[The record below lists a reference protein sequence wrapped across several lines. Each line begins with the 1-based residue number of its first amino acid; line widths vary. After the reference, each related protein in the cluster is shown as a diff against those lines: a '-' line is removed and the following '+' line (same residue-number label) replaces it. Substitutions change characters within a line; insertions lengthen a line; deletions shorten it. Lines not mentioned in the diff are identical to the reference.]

1 MRKNKANSKDGLI
14 VKNSRR
20 LAWKRIVFVLGCV
33 VVFCTT
39 YALILPAI
47 TMEVPTYCGFE
58 EHIHTDECYK
68 QITSENIITPIP
80 VESNPIIHHHTEACF
95 DELGNLICGEA
106 DFVVHTHDENCYDE
120 DGLLWCPLPEISMHI
135 HDEFCNIPQDVE
147 NEFHIHTDECYET
160 IKTLICGFDTPE
172 TDISGGDIIEGIAGE
187 ITANADE
194 SVFPAPPVGEFASG
208 EVTAVT
214 ENDTAEQPAL
224 PEISESVAEP
234 AAETIS
240 MPVAQPI
247 ITEPIS
253 EAVTAAQTDDFGFG
267 EIIPEIG
274 NPADGIGTA
283 APIHQHTDECYAY
296 EKTLI
301 CTKPESVE
309 APKLGDNS
317 PGLMSID
324 SENYGFIEPPEEP
337 TITIELDESICVDS
351 LETYDAFGNLIQPTN
366 PDEPTMPS
374 DDLNTAIC
382 TLPEVILHEHD
393 FNCYNEIGELVCGM
407 PAVRAHQHTQDCN
420 GICYIAEEIAID
432 ETALTC
438 EIPEG
443 EGAHLHSLE
452 QGCFDE
458 NMNIICPL
466 EESFGHVHDIHCFGK
481 WELICGMEEHDHTDE
496 CEIDPDDVTLD
507 KEIMMLAN
515 AAGTWGYNPDGSIY
529 WNKGNTWAQVSFSH
543 IDSYTP
549 YNIFG
554 YEGNNLMGVEPY
566 YKDGFS
572 YLKAIPK
579 ETFDGPAQAEN
590 FTQFEH
596 WYFQKNQNS
605 NEYYIYYKDN
615 NGINNYLVF
624 GEAGPEM
631 WGHFSRQIVLT
642 QDINSATAFNVET
655 CTDSSFPNHIV
666 ISKMIDEKT
675 YYLNSYFG
683 DKPLSNGNTTHW
695 QAYTECSE
703 GSYIKLARYSNNEK
717 TAQRLPTVTSSNTII
732 NLFDYWIAS
741 DGSEGQFMPDDNFND
756 EHNNTGI
763 NKNHTLLFVRK
774 GIDSVPIG
782 NKFVNSWV
790 DENQPPLYGI
800 VANTLGADGYPHLSE
815 VTGSSESL
823 AYLFDPQLSHPGKAT
838 YRRVDGLLRNDEQ
851 GYYFFDS
858 KQTMAEYNSD
868 KNEIYIY
875 NTPGIK
881 ERETDANTTGHFFP
895 FNQAPEVMEAARDS
909 QLINHYFG
917 MTITT
922 RFLQKNGGYTS
933 LNQQIPTSFHFSGD
947 DDVWIFI
954 DDVLVGD
961 CGGIHDACSVDI
973 DFSTGVVNVYNN
985 ARPDNGIPTTIR
997 DAFEAAGKTY
1007 DNPEKSW
1014 NGNTFADDTTHTLK
1028 FFYLERGNYSSNLE
1042 LKYNLIDIPE
1052 TSIYKVN
1059 QYGEVVPG
1067 AKFAVYAADANYN
1080 MLNNKDGT
1088 PVTEPANPKYNT
1100 YGDMVDDNNNVK
1112 AKALYTGVTDSFGEM
1127 IFEDRNEHTPL
1138 TIGELREM
1146 FGDCFILREIEVPDG
1161 YRVVSKDAW
1170 LRIWDNGNQSILSCV
1185 NTSKTGSRAA
1195 STLQV
1200 TATDTIWVN
1209 ELGNATQK
1217 TYFETET
1224 VNGHTITK
1232 PTGLMFAVVLK
1243 YTGPTYENGDP
1254 MPGEL
1259 GKNTN
1264 WTPIYGDDKHGYTLA
1279 NVVDGNIVAAAI
1291 TAAKE
1296 MEARGN
1302 NIIFSVSPS
1311 CNMQLTLEN
1320 LPGDITSYYRMLDK
1334 EHRNQTRYTVGF
1346 YWTDQPSLRTANSTN
1361 TFAVYSHKD
1370 DFIKANITG
1379 ATEFT
1384 RTFGANIQI
1393 PNLINKIFVQKIDE
1407 DSNLINGATFAIY
1420 EVEETADG
1428 IIFKNSVSINSE
1440 YNVDSTSGVITTDAG
1455 AVLAT
1460 PVATTTTSTLDDG
1473 IHVGTGEFVNLNDGK
1488 YIIKEIKSPPGYKLN
1503 KTNIMVLV
1511 TEDTIYANAGTDD
1524 DGVGVGRGPGY
1535 VVNTLNHFA
1544 SKGDI
1549 DNTLTWIYAKM
1560 KISNPST
1567 SFNDVGNPD
1576 IIKGYISVNGTSE
1589 TVEDA
1594 DSDGVF
1600 KTYMMYTPSN
1610 VASGTHV
1617 AFNYY
1622 PNVEKYN
1629 ILGVTDALTQYR
1641 RIFTTSGWPYYE
1653 LWQDYE
1659 WGSVHKTEGAN
1670 YDRWPDEITNLFS
1683 RSTYIRVKDD
1693 EDSTL
1698 TVRKVNSDGNAPLPG
1713 ASFRLYR
1720 KDSLGVNEYYSRN
1733 AETDMVE
1740 WVSDEKAATVITTGE
1755 DGNPAE
1761 GFTHLKNGTYYLE
1774 ETVAPAGYI
1783 PLSHPIT
1790 VTINLAKDKKIEATV
1805 PNGDNTINRP
1815 LGDNDL
1821 KTELDNSSNVYT
1833 FTVTVR
1839 NTVGH
1844 ELPQTGGRG
1853 TQAYT
1858 VVGISIIAIAIAL
1871 AIIKRRK
1878 TA

>member
-1 MRKNKANSKDGLI
+1 MRKNKVNGKDGLI

-68 QITSENIITPIP
+68 QITSESIITTIPAESSPIL
-80 VESNPIIHHHTEACF
+80 HHHTEACF
-95 DELGNLICGEA
+95 DELGGLICGEA
-106 DFVVHTHDENCYDE
+106 DYVVHTHDENCYD
-120 DGLLWCPLPEISMHI
+120 DGGNLWCPLPEISMHI
-135 HDEFCNIPQDVE
+135 HDESCNIPQDVE
-147 NEFHIHTDECYET
+147 NEFHIHTDECYE
-160 IKTLICGFDTPE
+160 ISEKLICGFDTPE
-172 TDISGGDIIEGIAGE
+172 TDISGSEIIGGIAGE
-187 ITANADE
+187 LTTSTDE
-194 SVFPAPPVGEFASG
+194 SIFPAPPADEFASG
-208 EVTAVT
+208 EVTTAA
-214 ENDTAEQPAL
+214 ENDAAEPAL

-234 AAETIS
+234 IS

-247 ITEPIS
+247 ISEPIS
-253 EAVTAAQTDDFGFG
+253 EAVTTAQTDDSGFG
-267 EIIPEIG
+267 EIIP
-274 NPADGIGTA
+274 GIGSPVDGTVTA
-283 APIHQHTDECYAY
+283 APVHQHTDECYVY

-301 CTKPESVE
+301 CAKTESVG
-309 APKLGDNS
+309 APELGENAL
-317 PGLMSID
+317 GLMAIG
-324 SENYGFIEPPEEP
+324 SESYGFMENHEEP
-337 TITIELDESICVDS
+337 TATIELDEPNLSNESICADL
-351 LETYDAFGNLIQPTN
+351 LETYDAFGNLIEPANQ
-366 PDEPTMPS
+366 DETAEPS
-374 DDLNTAIC
+374 DSLNAAVC

-393 FNCYNEIGELVCGM
+393 FNCYNESGELVCGM
-407 PAVRAHQHTQDCN
+407 LAVRAHQHTQECN

-452 QGCFDE
+452 YGCFDE

-466 EESFGHVHDIHCFGK
+466 EESFGHIHDIHCFGK
-481 WELICGMEEHDHTDE
+481 WELICGMEEHDHTEE
-496 CEIDPDDVTLD
+496 CEVDPDDVTLD
-507 KEIMMLAN
+507 NEIMMLAN

-529 WNKGNTWAQVSFSH
+529 WNRTYDLATVPLSDIKVNTPYIFCGVNGNTLMTHEDFDTIANENFGNPDINHVFRKAVKTASISDYSAYQYWCFEKAGDSKYKIYYQDTNLDKHYLRFENPDTYKPWPDNYTANLITTDSEADATVFDVSANGNFVH
-543 IDSYTP
+543 ISSVID
-549 YNIFG
+549 G
-554 YEGNNLMGVEPY
+554 RPY
-566 YKDGFS
+566 YINAFWGD
-572 YLKAIPK
+572 
-579 ETFDGPAQAEN
+579 
-590 FTQFEH
+590 
-596 WYFQKNQNS
+596 S
-605 NEYYIYYKDN
+605 N
-615 NGINNYLVF
+615 
-624 GEAGPEM
+624 
-631 WGHFSRQIVLT
+631 
-642 QDINSATAFNVET
+642 
-655 CTDSSFPNHIV
+655 
-666 ISKMIDEKT
+666 
-675 YYLNSYFG
+675 
-683 DKPLSNGNTTHW
+683 NTTHW
-695 QAYTECSE
+695 WGHNSPCD
-703 GSYIKLARYSNNEK
+703 IKICTPSLGVNED

-741 DGSEGQFMPDDNFND
+741 DGPEGQFMPDNGSDYQNS
-756 EHNNTGI
+756 GI
-763 NKNHTLLFVRK
+763 NNGHPFHFVWKGDDTISVGGKSVNRWVGENNH
-774 GIDSVPIG
+774 
-782 NKFVNSWV
+782 
-790 DENQPPLYGI
+790 PLANI
-800 VANTLGADGYPHLSE
+800 VAKTLGNDGYPHLSAE
-815 VTGSSESL
+815 TGSSDSL
-823 AYLFDPQLSHPGKAT
+823 AYLFDPQIQHVGKAS
-838 YRRVDGLLRNDEQ
+838 YRRVGGLLRNDEQ

-858 KQTMAEYNSD
+858 KQTMAEYNND

-895 FNQAPEVMEAARDS
+895 FNQAPEVMEAARDDK
-909 QLINHYFG
+909 LLNHYFG

-961 CGGIHDACSVDI
+961 CGGIHDASSVDI
-973 DFSTGVVNVYNN
+973 DFSTGVVKVYNN
-985 ARPDNGIPTTIR
+985 ARPDNGITTTIR

-1100 YGDMVDDNNNVK
+1100 DGDLVDDNNNVI
-1112 AKALYTGVTDSFGEM
+1112 AKALYTGITDSFGEM

-1138 TIGELREM
+1138 TIGELRGM
-1146 FGDCFILREIEVPDG
+1146 FGDRFILREIEVPDG

-1170 LRIWDNGNQSILSCV
+1170 LRIWENGSQSILSCV

-1209 ELGNATQK
+1209 ESGKATQK

-1232 PTGLMFAVVLK
+1232 PTGMMFAVVLK

-1264 WTPIYGDDKHGYTLA
+1264 WTPIYGDDKHGYTLT
-1279 NVVDGNIVAAAI
+1279 NVNSSIVDAAI

-1302 NIIFSVSPS
+1302 NIIFNVSPS

-1320 LPGDITSYYRMLDK
+1320 LPGDITSYYRMLD
-1334 EHRNQTRYTVGF
+1334 EAHRNQTRYTVGF
-1346 YWTDQPSLRTANSTN
+1346 YWTDQPSLSTATSGN

-1370 DFIKANITG
+1370 DFIKAGITE

-1393 PNLINKIFVQKIDE
+1393 PNLINRIFVQKIDE
-1407 DSNLINGATFAIY
+1407 NNNLINGATFAIY
-1420 EVEETADG
+1420 EVEETNGD
-1428 IIFKNSVSINSE
+1428 IFFKNSVSINSE
-1440 YNVDSTSGVITTDAG
+1440 YNVDSTSGKITTDAG
-1455 AVLAT
+1455 AVLAA
-1460 PVATTTTSTLDDG
+1460 PIATTTTATLSDN

-1488 YIIKEIKSPPGYKLN
+1488 YIIKEIKSPPGYALN
-1503 KTNIMVLV
+1503 KANIMVLV
-1511 TEDTIYANAGTDD
+1511 TEDTIYANAGTED
-1524 DGVGVGRGPGY
+1524 DGVVVGRGPGY

-1544 SKGDI
+1544 SKDDI
-1549 DNTLTWIYAKM
+1549 DSTLTWIYAKM

-1567 SFNDVGNPD
+1567 SFNDVGD
-1576 IIKGYISVNGTSE
+1576 ESKIKGYISKNMSSE
-1589 TVEDA
+1589 TVENA

-1600 KTYMMYTPSN
+1600 KTYMMYTPSD
-1610 VASGTHV
+1610 ASAGTHV

-1622 PNVEKYN
+1622 PNVDKYKA
-1629 ILGVTDALTQYR
+1629 LGVDTVTQYR

-1659 WGSVHKTEGAN
+1659 WGIENKTKGAN
-1670 YDRWPDEITNLFS
+1670 YEQWPNELTNLFS

-1698 TVRKVNSDGNAPLPG
+1698 TVYKVNSDGNAPLSG
-1713 ASFRLYR
+1713 AKFRLYR
-1720 KDSLGVNEYYSRN
+1720 TNSAGTNEYYSRDESTDVVN
-1733 AETDMVE
+1733 WVAEE
-1740 WVSDEKAATVITTGE
+1740 SAATVITTGE
-1755 DGNPAE
+1755 NGSPDK

-1774 ETVAPAGYI
+1774 EIGAPAGFI
-1783 PLSHPIT
+1783 PLSHPVT
-1790 VTINLAKDKKIEATV
+1790 VKINLNNTDKKIEAAV

-1815 LGDNDL
+1815 LNDNDL
-1821 KTELDNSSNVYT
+1821 KTEFDESSNVYT

-1844 ELPQTGGRG
+1844 ELPQTGGCG
-1853 TQAYT
+1853 TQVYT
-1858 VVGISIIAIAIAL
+1858 VAGISIIAFAIAL
-1871 AIIKRRK
+1871 TIIKKRK
-1878 TA
+1878 NA